1 MLRLVSLLYGLVGTV
16 LAGIALTAVLSVPS
30 FADRSMTLLPVAIAV
45 GLLLAAPITWLV
57 ARAILDNGRKPA

>member
-57 ARAILDNGRKPA
+57 ARAILANGRKPA

>member
-16 LAGIALTAVLSVPS
+16 LAGIALTVVLSVPS

>member
-45 GLLLAAPITWLV
+45 CLLLAAPITWLV
-57 ARAILDNGRKPA
+57 ARAILANGRKPA